1 MTFSLTARC
10 PDTGMFG
17 MVISSSSPAVAARC
31 VHLRAKAG
39 AVASQ
44 NITDPAL
51 GQIGLDLL
59 ARGLSANEVREA
71 LVASTPFIAYRQLA
85 LVDAHGRVASH
96 SGGNTLGIHAVHSG
110 DGVIAAGNLLA
121 NDQVPAAM
129 VESYQADAGKP
140 FADRLLAALQAGLDQ
155 GGEAGPVRSA
165 GLGVVRDVSWPIVD
179 LRVDWSDQPIAALE
193 EIWIVYRPQVE
204 DYLARA
210 RNPSQAPGFGVA
222 GESRT

>member
-31 VHLRAKAG
+31 VHLRARAG

-59 ARGLSANEVREA
+59 ARGLGATEVCDA
-71 LVASTPFIAYRQLA
+71 LVASTPFSAYRQLVV
-85 LVDAHGRVASH
+85 VDARGRTAAH
-96 SGGNTLGIHAVHSG
+96 SGSNTLGIHASHEG
-110 DGVIAAGNLLA
+110 EGAIAAGNMLA
-121 NDQVPAAM
+121 NDQVPVAM
-129 VESYQADAGKP
+129 VTAYQASAGRP
-140 FADRLLAALQAGLDQ
+140 FVARLLAALTAGQDA

-165 GLGVVRDVSWPIVD
+165 GLCVVRDVTWPIVD
-179 LRVDWSDQPIAALE
+179 LRIDWSERPIAALAE
-193 EIWIVYRPQVE
+193 LWTVYEPQV
-204 DYLARA
+204 DAYIDRA
-210 RNPSQAPGFGVA
+210 KNPSVAPGFGVA
-222 GESRT
+222 GDDRA

>member
-10 PDTGMFG
+10 PETGMLG

-31 VHLRAKAG
+31 VHVRANVG

-44 NITDPAL
+44 NITDPRL

-59 ARGLSANEVREA
+59 TRGLSATEVSDA

-85 LVDAHGRVASH
+85 LVDAVGRVAFH
-96 SGGNTLGIHAVHSG
+96 SGSNTLGIHSIDLG

-129 VESYQADAGKP
+129 VQSYQANAGKP
-140 FADRLLAALQAGLDQ
+140 FAKRLVAALQAGLDQ

-165 GLGVVRDVSWPIVD
+165 GLCVVRDMSWPIVD
-179 LRVDWSDQPIAALE
+179 LRVDWSDRPIAALE
-193 EIWIVYRPQVE
+193 EVWTCYEPQLE
-204 DYLARA
+204 DYVRRA
-210 RNPSQAPGFGVA
+210 SNPSEAPRFGVA
-222 GESRT
+222 DESRI

>member
-1 MTFSLTARC
+1 
-10 PDTGMFG
+10 MFG

-59 ARGLSANEVREA
+59 ARGLSANEVRDA

-85 LVDAHGRVASH
+85 LVDAFGRVASH
-96 SGGNTLGIHAVHSG
+96 SGSNTLGVHAVHAG

-121 NDQVPAAM
+121 NDRVPAAM
-129 VESYQADAGKP
+129 VQNYQANAGKS
-140 FADRLLAALQAGLDQ
+140 FAERLMAALQAGLDQ

-165 GLGVVRDVSWPIVD
+165 GLCVVRDVSWPIVD
-179 LRVDWSDQPIAALE
+179 LRVDWSDRPIAVLDE
-193 EIWIVYRPQVE
+193 LWTVYEPQVE
-204 DYLARA
+204 DYVRRA
-210 RNPSQAPGFGVA
+210 RNPSEAPGFGVA

>member
-17 MVISSSSPAVAARC
+17 IVISSSSPAVAARC

-59 ARGLSANEVREA
+59 ARGLSASEVRDA
-71 LVASTPFIAYRQLA
+71 VVASTPFIAYRQLA
-85 LVDAHGRVASH
+85 LVDAVGRVAFH
-96 SGGNTLGIHAVHSG
+96 SGSNTLGIHAIYPG

-129 VESYQADAGKP
+129 VQNYQATAGKP
-140 FADRLLAALQAGLDQ
+140 FATRLVAALQAGLDQ

-165 GLGVVRDVSWPIVD
+165 GLCVVRDVSWPIVD
-179 LRVDWSDQPIAALE
+179 LRVDWSDRPIAALE
-193 EIWIVYRPQVE
+193 EAWTCYEPQVE
-204 DYLARA
+204 DYVRRA
-210 RNPSQAPGFGVA
+210 SNPSEAPRFGVA
-222 GESRT
+222 GESRL